1 MSAKIVIVGLGP
13 GRAEYLSC
21 GALKALRQ
29 ADRVLLR
36 TRQHPMVAE
45 LDALGVKWESLDE
58 IYDTCESLNE
68 VYPRL
73 AEAVLTAAQTAK
85 SLVAYGVPGHPL
97 VAETSVALLLE
108 TAREAKVETSVIP
121 SLSGLDLCLLHV
133 GEDALR
139 GLRIADAQAPP
150 TNNDVTVGTLFFQ
163 IDTRQTASDL
173 KLTLL
178 ENFPPEHEVILL
190 IDLGLEK
197 EKIIRLPLGELDHQ
211 KSFDHLTSLYIP
223 PLPEDQRPVTLED
236 MVALFAKLR
245 SPEGCPWDREQDHHS
260 MRVCLEEETQEVLE
274 AIAKGDKAS
283 LCEELGDVLLQVL
296 FHAQL
301 AAETGDFDI
310 YDIMRGLR
318 DKLVER
324 HPHVFGDKKLGTAAE
339 VLVAWEALKRNKQS
353 DKADRS
359 RTKAENKKS

>member
-13 GRAEYLSC
+13 GRAEYLSI
-21 GALKALRQ
+21 GAQQALRQ

-36 TRQHPMVAE
+36 TGQHPMVVE
-45 LDALGVKWESLDE
+45 LEALGIKWQSLDE
-58 IYDTCESLNE
+58 IYDAGEKLDE

-73 AEAVLTAAQTAK
+73 AEAVLAAAQEAK
-85 SLVAYGVPGHPL
+85 HSVAYAVPGHPL
-97 VAETSVALLLE
+97 VAETSVSLLLE
-108 TAREAKVETSVIP
+108 KARAAKVEISVIP
-121 SLSGLDLCLLHV
+121 SLSGLDLCLLRL

-150 TNNDVTVGTLFFQ
+150 ANDVTVGTLFFQ

-178 ENFPPEHEVILL
+178 EKFPPEHEVVLL
-190 IDLGLEK
+190 IDLGLEKK

-211 KSFDHLTSLYIP
+211 KSFDHLTSLYVP
-223 PLPEDQRPVTLED
+223 ALPEDQRPVTLED

-274 AIAKGDKAS
+274 AIAKGDKES
-283 LCEELGDVLLQVL
+283 LREELGDVLLQVL

-301 AAETGDFDI
+301 ASETGDFDI

-324 HPHVFGDKKLGTAAE
+324 HPHVFGDKKIGTAAE
-339 VLVAWEALKRNKQS
+339 VLVAWEALKRSKRT
-353 DKADRS
+353 DKADKS

>member
-1 MSAKIVIVGLGP
+1 MSAKIAVVGLGP
-13 GRAEYLSC
+13 GRAEYLSR
-21 GALKALRQ
+21 GALNALRQ

-36 TRQHPMVAE
+36 TRQHPLVAE
-45 LDALGVKWESLDE
+45 LDTLGVKWESLDE
-58 IYDTCESLNE
+58 IYDTSESLE
-68 VYPRL
+68 GVYPRL
-73 AEAVLTAAQTAK
+73 ADAVLTAAQSAK
-85 SLVAYGVPGHPL
+85 DLVAYGVPGHPL
-97 VAETSVALLLE
+97 VAETSVSLLLE
-108 TAREAKVETSVIP
+108 KARAAKVEISVIP

-139 GLRIADAQAPP
+139 GLRIADAQAPL
-150 TNNDVTVGTLFFQ
+150 TNDVTVGTLFFQ

-178 ENFPPEHEVILL
+178 EKFPPEHEVVLL
-190 IDLGLEK
+190 IDLGLEKK

-211 KSFDHLTSLYIP
+211 KNFDHLTSLYVP
-223 PLPEDQRPVTLED
+223 PLPETQRPVTLED

-245 SPEGCPWDREQDHHS
+245 SPEGCPWDREQDHQS
-260 MRVCLEEETQEVLE
+260 MRVCLEEETREVLE
-274 AIAKGDKAS
+274 AIEKDDKAS

-353 DKADRS
+353 DKTDQNRAQ
-359 RTKAENKKS
+359 AENKK